1 MQSNNGNKREVSML
15 SDEINVI
22 RTATAISDANHVAVV
37 RLSGEGAFDVLDRT
51 CSCDLYLQ
59 DAQMRFALL
68 LEENGN
74 TLADIYV
81 CRDDEDYLVL
91 AEGVSRE
98 TLVDVFRHADKRV
111 DVRDLGEEYDLVS
124 LHGPFAWEFL
134 AEFAGPDV
142 IGLPYLSLFHL
153 DEMICFRGGK
163 TGDYGYDLLLPKKDS
178 ASIREKM
185 FEVGAAFDLKQ
196 VSLEAVD
203 QCSFEN
209 WFFNARK
216 EGQLGLGPLELGLQ
230 WRVSYGKEYVG
241 STALAARRKEGMKQ
255 RTTCALSRTL
265 LLPGAT
271 VVTKQ
276 GENIGRVLRSEHS
289 PTIDA
294 YVNMVLLDTA
304 FAYSG
309 IDSYVVTAQGAAA
322 IQILTVSPPVI
333 NNRSLYVNA
342 QKHSYATRET
352 HAFPPLT

>member
-1 MQSNNGNKREVSML
+1 ML
-15 SDEINVI
+15 ADEIKAI
-22 RTATAISDANHVAVV
+22 RTATAVSEANHISIV
-37 RLSGEGAFDVLDRT
+37 RLSGDDAFEVLDRT

-68 LEENGN
+68 LTEDGR

-81 CRDDEDYLVL
+81 CRDDEDYLVV
-91 AEGVSRE
+91 AEGISRQ
-98 TLVDVFRHADKRV
+98 TLVDIFRQSDKRIE
-111 DVRDLGEEYDLVS
+111 VRDLGEEYDMLS

-153 DEMICFRGGK
+153 EASTCFRGGK
-163 TGDYGYDLLLPKKDS
+163 TGEYGYDLLVPKNEVKSVRD
-178 ASIREKM
+178 KL
-185 FEVGAAFDLKQ
+185 FEVGSAFDLKE
-196 VSLEAVD
+196 VSLDAVD
-203 QCSFEN
+203 LCSFEN

-241 STALAARRKEGMKQ
+241 SNALAARRKEGAKQ
-255 RTTCALSRTL
+255 RTTCALSRS
-265 LLPGAT
+265 LLPKAP
-271 VVTKQ
+271 VFTKQ
-276 GENIGRVLRSEHS
+276 GNEIGRVLRSEYS

-294 YVNMVLLDTA
+294 YMNMVLLDCA
-304 FAYSG
+304 YAYSG
-309 IDSYVVTAQGAAA
+309 IDAYVVKAEGTPEV
-322 IQILTVSPPVI
+322 QILTVSPPVI

-352 HAFPPLT
+352 HAFPPLV

>member
-1 MQSNNGNKREVSML
+1 ML
-15 SDEINVI
+15 ADEIKAI

-37 RLSGEGAFDVLDRT
+37 RLSGEDAFEVLDKT

-68 LEENGN
+68 LTEDGRM
-74 TLADIYV
+74 LADIYV

-91 AEGVSRE
+91 AEGVSRP
-98 TLVDVFRHADKRV
+98 TLVDIFRQTDKRIE
-111 DVRDLGEEYDLVS
+111 VRDLSDEYDMLS

-153 DEMICFRGGK
+153 EDLICFRGGK
-163 TGDYGYDLLLPKKDS
+163 TGEYGYDLLVPKTESKSTRD
-178 ASIREKM
+178 RM
-185 FEVGAAFDLKQ
+185 FEVGAAFDLTE
-196 VSLEAVD
+196 VSLDAVD
-203 QCSFEN
+203 HCSFEN

-216 EGQLGLGPLELGLQ
+216 EGQMGLGPLELGLQ

-241 STALAARRKEGMKQ
+241 SAALAAQRKSGRKQ
-255 RTTCALSRTL
+255 RTVCALSRS
-265 LLPGAT
+265 LLPNSPVT
-271 VVTKQ
+271 TKQ
-276 GENIGRVLRSEHS
+276 GEVIGRVLRSEHS

-294 YVNMVLLDTA
+294 YMNMVLLDSA
-304 FAYSG
+304 YAYSG
-309 IDSYVVTAQGAAA
+309 LDSYVVKADDAPE

-352 HAFPPLT
+352 HAFPALV